1 MTRTTGVFLA
11 GAVSAIAVFGTALVA
26 GQARPEGTAPL
37 QKYHIRPGDIPAPTT
52 GIANPPEVVGRPAGA
67 ALNLP
72 PGFKIDVFADEG
84 QFKTLRYI
92 IEGPEGDV
100 FAADVTAN
108 TITIL
113 RDTNNDGKADERHVF
128 AEGLNRPFG
137 MAIANGYF
145 YVGNTD
151 SVVRWKYAPGQL
163 KAEGAPQKIADLP
176 GGGGHS
182 TRTLAFN
189 ADNTKLYVSIGS
201 SSNVDVEQPPRASI
215 LEMNPDGSGSRVF
228 ASGIRNGVGLAL
240 RPGSNEIWTAV
251 NERDMLGD
259 DLVSDY
265 VTHVQDGGFYG
276 WPYSYL
282 GSHEDPRRK
291 GERPDLVAKA
301 IVPDVLLQS
310 HSAPLGIVFYTGTQ
324 FPAEYQ
330 GDAFVAL
337 HGSWN
342 RKNRTGYKVVRVP
355 IRDGKATG
363 EYEDFITGW
372 LIDEAKPQVWGRPVG
387 LAVHRDG
394 SLLITD
400 DAHNLIWRVSY
411 Q

>member
-1 MTRTTGVFLA
+1 MTRTTAAIFAGGFSVLA
-11 GAVSAIAVFGTALVA
+11 ISAALVA
-26 GQARPEGTAPL
+26 GQAKPEGAPPL
-37 QKYHIRPGDIPAPTT
+37 QKYHIRPGDIPKPTS
-52 GIANPPEVVGRPAGA
+52 GVSNSPMVVDRPAGA
-67 ALNLP
+67 SLNLP

-84 QFKTLRYI
+84 AFKTLRYI
-92 IEGPEGDV
+92 IEGPNGDV
-100 FAADVTAN
+100 FAADSTDN

-113 RDTNNDGKADERHVF
+113 RDTNNDGKVDERHLF
-128 AEGLNRPFG
+128 AEGLKRPFG

-145 YVGNTD
+145 YVGNRG
-151 SVVRWKYAPGQL
+151 SVVRWGYAPGQV
-163 KAEGAPQKIADLP
+163 KVEGPPEKIADLP
-176 GGGGHS
+176 TDGSHW

-189 ADNTKLYVSIGS
+189 ADSTKLYVAVGS
-201 SSNVDVEQPPRASI
+201 AHNVSVDREPHATI
-215 LEMNPDGSGSRVF
+215 MEMNPDGSGSRVF
-228 ASGIRNGVGLAL
+228 ASGLRNPVGLAL

-251 NERDMLGD
+251 NERDELGD
-259 DLVSDY
+259 DLVCDY

-342 RKNRTGYKVVRVP
+342 RKLRTGYKVVRVP

-363 EYEDFITGW
+363 GYEDFITGW
-372 LIDEAKPQVWGRPVG
+372 LVDPAKPEVWGRPVG

-400 DAHNLIWRVSY
+400 DAHNLIWRVTY

>member
-1 MTRTTGVFLA
+1 
-11 GAVSAIAVFGTALVA
+11 
-26 GQARPEGTAPL
+26 
-37 QKYHIRPGDIPAPTT
+37 
-52 GIANPPEVVGRPAGA
+52 
-67 ALNLP
+67 
-72 PGFKIDVFADEG
+72 
-84 QFKTLRYI
+84 
-92 IEGPEGDV
+92 
-100 FAADVTAN
+100 
-108 TITIL
+108 
-113 RDTNNDGKADERHVF
+113 
-128 AEGLNRPFG
+128 
-137 MAIANGYF
+137 
-145 YVGNTD
+145 
-151 SVVRWKYAPGQL
+151 
-163 KAEGAPQKIADLP
+163 
-176 GGGGHS
+176 
-182 TRTLAFN
+182 
-189 ADNTKLYVSIGS
+189 
-201 SSNVDVEQPPRASI
+201 VETPPRASI
-215 LEMNPDGSGSRVF
+215 LEMNPDGSGRRVF

-342 RKNRTGYKVVRVP
+342 RRTARLQVVRVP

-363 EYEDFITGW
+363 AYEDFITGW
-372 LIDEAKPQVWGRPVG
+372 LIDETKPQVWGRPG
-387 LAVHRDG
+387 RASPCIATGRC
-394 SLLITD
+394 SSQTT
-400 DAHNLIWRVSY
+400 RTT
-411 Q
+411 